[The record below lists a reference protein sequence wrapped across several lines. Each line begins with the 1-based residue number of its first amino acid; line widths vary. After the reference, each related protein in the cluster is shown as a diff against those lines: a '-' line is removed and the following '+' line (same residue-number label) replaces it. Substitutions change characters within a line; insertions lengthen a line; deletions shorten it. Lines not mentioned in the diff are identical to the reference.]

1 MDYYALK
8 GEVRQLKSE
17 SNETK
22 TKLQFTGGRVSAE
35 MLLKAT
41 EADVT
46 LNGENGTEFSDGQML
61 FLDFGFQP
69 TDKIEGQFTINIL
82 GNVADTEPLEI
93 NYGRRGLPQTV
104 LTVDESD
111 GSYGRPQISETVVN
125 DRERVEIY
133 DFEASYQGKNV
144 DINAFYHTP
153 RYHWGYEGDFFGL
166 VPETTD
172 LAGMDIWNS
181 KAPEGIEFIGKK
193 GWKGLTIVAGPEIY
207 WGANPKIV
215 LKYDYNIGKVD
226 MTFIHSEDVAR
237 QGESSSATGATERQS
252 RQTTKSA
259 ASCQPPKR
267 LMTSMIG

>member
-1 MDYYALK
+1 
-8 GEVRQLKSE
+8 
-17 SNETK
+17 
-22 TKLQFTGGRVSAE
+22 

-144 DINAFYHTP
+144 QECRHKCLLSYATLSL
-153 RYHWGYEGDFFGL
+153 GL
-166 VPETTD
+166 
-172 LAGMDIWNS
+172 
-181 KAPEGIEFIGKK
+181 
-193 GWKGLTIVAGPEIY
+193 
-207 WGANPKIV
+207 
-215 LKYDYNIGKVD
+215 
-226 MTFIHSEDVAR
+226 
-237 QGESSSATGATERQS
+237 
-252 RQTTKSA
+252 
-259 ASCQPPKR
+259 
-267 LMTSMIG
+267 